1 MVREAVSTKMV
12 LAAFLRP
19 ENPLKRK
26 RQAVKIEDRKGLAGM
41 IFLSGTEHT
50 RRDEC
55 GF

>member
-1 MVREAVSTKMV
+1 MV
-12 LAAFLRP
+12 LAASLRP

-26 RQAVKIEDRKGLAGM
+26 RRAVKIEDRRSLAGR
-41 IFLSGTEHT
+41 IFWSGTEHT